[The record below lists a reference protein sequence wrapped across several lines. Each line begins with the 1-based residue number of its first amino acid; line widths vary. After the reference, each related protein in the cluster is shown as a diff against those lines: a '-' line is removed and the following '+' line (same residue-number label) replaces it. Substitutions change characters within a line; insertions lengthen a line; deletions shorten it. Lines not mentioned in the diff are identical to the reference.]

1 MTASKHIAPRL
12 SERSERK
19 NLIRWAGLI
28 CGVSILIG
36 LIGGSTG
43 CTKGTAAVSAIAI
56 HPTKPDIVYV
66 GTSKHI
72 RKSRDGGETW
82 VLSDKGLGG
91 VRVISLAINPHYPS
105 QIFAGT
111 FGEAVFKSWD
121 GGQDWVPD
129 NVGLKEHI
137 SIVSSIVFDTERPE
151 TMYLGS
157 TVGVYKRE
165 NLKSE
170 WKERVEGM
178 ESVYTVP
185 LATDPNHPELLYA
198 GTSGGVY
205 KSVDGAEH
213 WKAINEGLSIN
224 PVGGALSHGVNAI
237 VLDPTQPD
245 TLYIGT
251 TRGFFTSRD
260 GGARWTQNQTI
271 PHGGVAAVA
280 INPADPLVLYAGGAD
295 IGVVKSIDGGATW
308 TAADTG
314 LTNSAIRVLAIV
326 PQKPDTLYAGTNG
339 GLFKTVDG
347 GKHWKQEKLEH

>member
-1 MTASKHIAPRL
+1 MGKKACEQS
-12 SERSERK
+12 
-19 NLIRWAGLI
+19 NLIHRPLRGAGVA
-28 CGVSILIG
+28 CGVSLLIG
-36 LIGGSTG
+36 LLGGSIG

-56 HPTKPDIVYV
+56 HPTNSQIVYV

-82 VLSDKGLGG
+82 TLSDTGLGG
-91 VRVISLAINPHYPS
+91 VRVISLAINPKFPA
-105 QIFAGT
+105 QVFAGT
-111 FGEAVFKSWD
+111 FGEAVWKSWD

-137 SIVSSIVFDTERPE
+137 SIVSSIIFDPQLPE

-157 TVGVYKRE
+157 TVGVYKRDD
-165 NLKSE
+165 LKSPWTE
-170 WKERVEGM
+170 QVEGM

-185 LATDPNHPELLYA
+185 LVADPKRPGTLYA

-213 WKAINEGLSIN
+213 WQPVNEGLSIN

-237 VLDPTQPD
+237 VIDPTQPD

-251 TRGFFTSRD
+251 TRGFFVSHD
-260 GGARWTQNQTI
+260 GGAHWTQNHTI
-271 PHGGVAAVA
+271 PRGGVSAVA
-280 INPADPLVLYAGGAD
+280 LNPNNPSVLYAGGAD
-295 IGVVKSIDGGATW
+295 IGVVKSLDDGATW
-308 TAADTG
+308 TAADNG
-314 LTNSAIRVLAIV
+314 LTNRAIRVLALA
-326 PQKPDTLYAGTNG
+326 PMTPETLYAGTNG

-347 GKHWKQEKLEH
+347 GRMWTQAKLED

>member
-1 MTASKHIAPRL
+1 MGEETCKRGKS
-12 SERSERK
+12 
-19 NLIRWAGLI
+19 IRWPMQRPMRWVSVA
-28 CGVSILIG
+28 CGVSILLG
-36 LIGGSTG
+36 VIGGSIG

-56 HPTKPDIVYV
+56 HPTNSQIVYV

-82 VLSDKGLGG
+82 TLSDKGLDS
-91 VRVISLAINPHYPS
+91 VRIISLAINPRFPS

-129 NVGLKEHI
+129 NVGLKGHI
-137 SIVSSIVFDTERPE
+137 SIVSSIIFDPQLPE

-165 NLKSE
+165 TLKTE

-185 LATDPNHPELLYA
+185 LAADPKNPGTLYA

-205 KSVDGAEH
+205 KSVDRADH
-213 WKAINEGLSIN
+213 WTPINEGLSIN

-237 VLDPTQPD
+237 VINLTQPD

-251 TRGFFTSRD
+251 TRGFFVSHD
-260 GGARWTQNQTI
+260 GGAHWTQNHTI
-271 PHGGVAAVA
+271 PHGGVSAVA
-280 INPADPLVLYAGGAD
+280 INPANPTVLYAGGAD
-295 IGVVKSIDGGATW
+295 IGVVKSLDDGATW
-308 TAADTG
+308 TAADNG
-314 LTNSAIRVLAIV
+314 LTNRAIRVLALD
-326 PQKPDTLYAGTNG
+326 PQKPETLYAGTNG

-347 GKHWKQEKLEH
+347 GQTWVREKLED